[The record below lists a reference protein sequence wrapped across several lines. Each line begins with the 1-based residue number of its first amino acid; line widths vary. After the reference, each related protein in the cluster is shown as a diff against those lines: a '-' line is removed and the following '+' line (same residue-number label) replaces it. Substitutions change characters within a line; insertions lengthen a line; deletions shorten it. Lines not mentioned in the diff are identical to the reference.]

1 MLTYCCWIWGLIT
14 AGLAVVLQVCEYCS
28 IDVWLIGCCAGDVNN
43 GERMMKIY
51 IVGIVAGGKTTLAKE
66 LSRRLATP
74 WYELDCIVH
83 VNSDKGRY
91 KRTPEEQVELI
102 NSIDKA
108 GRWII
113 EGTYRKSCHCL
124 MDMADTI
131 IFLDPPLGIRKL
143 RIIKRF
149 IKQQLGLEKCHY
161 KSDIGMLKLMFK
173 WTREFESDRRN
184 FEGLLQP
191 YNNKVLR
198 LQDNKDLSF
207 LRGINRQV

>member
-1 MLTYCCWIWGLIT
+1 MKILYICKIG
-14 AGLAVVLQVCEYCS
+14 
-28 IDVWLIGCCAGDVNN
+28 IDVWLSSCFTGDANN
-43 GERMMKIY
+43 EETIMKIY

-83 VNSDKGRY
+83 VDNSDRGRY

-108 GRWII
+108 GNWII

-207 LRGINRQV
+207 LRENKKEV